1 MDNFSGDK
9 KEPIK
14 SPSAKYEQQLIQVIL
29 PKLPIWLKGRHLTMM
44 SIPLSIG
51 MVILGYFAQFNHDLL
66 WASSLLICFHWFTDS
81 LDGAVG
87 RMRKEGVPRWGF
99 YMDHFMDFVFMVC
112 MIIGYSF
119 LFEGESKELIL
130 LLIPV
135 STGFMINS
143 FLQFGATQ
151 KFEITYYGIGPT
163 DLRIFSI
170 ILNCLIIF
178 FGIEFIEIGLFY
190 VFIFL
195 ILILIIIIYKTQKD
209 IRKIDDQNP
218 E

>member
-14 SPSAKYEQQLIQVIL
+14 SLSAKYEQKLIQAIL
-29 PKLPIWLKGRHLTMM
+29 PRLPIWLKGRYLTLM

-51 MVILGYFAQFNHDLL
+51 MIVLGYFAQSNYDLL
-66 WASSLLICFHWFTDS
+66 WISSFLIFIHWFTDS

-87 RMRKEGVPRWGF
+87 RLRKEGVPRWGF

-112 MIIGYSF
+112 MTIGYSF
-119 LFEGESKELIL
+119 LFEGATKELVL
-130 LLIPV
+130 LIIPV
-135 STGFMINS
+135 STGFMVNS

-178 FGIEFIEIGLFY
+178 YGIEFIETGLLY

-195 ILILIIIIYKTQKD
+195 LLILIITIYKTQKG